1 MMMSGAF
8 GVCCFFLLFG
18 SQSKVVFAAEC
29 NEPDCSK
36 AKFNYDRENCLGP
49 VKWSGITSCWSTC
62 NGNRQSPINIRR
74 ADATYSDIGSLTFNI
89 DLQKAFQVSSS
100 NSGFKT
106 NFKVSEED
114 IVISDLTQ
122 FGLSGNSF
130 KLDGI
135 HYHAGKNNNLTG
147 SEHSFDG
154 EFLPMEQHMVF
165 YNEKYSDVKSASSN
179 SDGLLVIGAMVRA
192 SNNTI
197 ETQFPGCPP
206 SYHAALSEVLTD
218 SFDELE
224 DYSDSGDSEESEE
237 SPISKTLTLL
247 DLLPPDLE
255 KVYTYEGSLTT
266 PPCSETVTWIV
277 MKCPITVSQVAVD
290 KFKSLEV
297 SSSEEVLGVHGNRR
311 PVQRGQQDTTFTL
324 LKNF

>member
-1 MMMSGAF
+1 
-8 GVCCFFLLFG
+8 
-18 SQSKVVFAAEC
+18 
-29 NEPDCSK
+29 
-36 AKFNYDRENCLGP
+36 
-49 VKWSGITSCWSTC
+49 
-62 NGNRQSPINIRR
+62 
-74 ADATYSDIGSLTFNI
+74 
-89 DLQKAFQVSSS
+89 
-100 NSGFKT
+100 
-106 NFKVSEED
+106 
-114 IVISDLTQ
+114 
-122 FGLSGNSF
+122 
-130 KLDGI
+130 
-135 HYHAGKNNNLTG
+135 
-147 SEHSFDG
+147 
-154 EFLPMEQHMVF
+154 MEQHMVF
-165 YNEKYSDVKSASSN
+165 YNEKYSDVKTASSN
-179 SDGLLVIGAMVRA
+179 SDGLLVIGAVVRIDDTSHA

-218 SFDELE
+218 SFDELG

-255 KVYTYEGSLTT
+255 KFYTYEGSLTT

-277 MKCPITVSQVAVD
+277 MKCPITVSKVAVD

-311 PVQRGQQDTTFTL
+311 PVQRGQQDSTFTL